1 MKRTLPRSM
10 GIYLKKDIITS
21 EAFWA
26 LDGTAIKVYMV
37 FLMKRVMVKVNV
49 RRRFTKTYRVE
60 NNGEITYTF
69 IEAKK
74 NHGIPKS
81 TFLRARDKLIEVGFI
96 EIAEAG
102 GTHHTTKYSISE
114 NWKKYPAESFA
125 RPKSANL
132 VGRKTRWI
140 KDTVDN
146 DTI

>member
-1 MKRTLPRSM
+1 MKRTLTKSR
-10 GIYLKKDIITS
+10 GVFLEKDIITS

-26 LDGTAIKVYMV
+26 LDGTALKVYMV
-37 FLMKRVMVKVNV
+37 FLMKRVIVKVNV
-49 RRRFTKTYRVE
+49 RRRFTKLWVVK

-114 NWKKYPAESFA
+114 NWRKYPAESFA

>member
-1 MKRTLPRSM
+1 MKRTLPRSK
-10 GIYLKKDIITS
+10 GIFLKKDIITS

-26 LDGTAIKVYMV
+26 LGSTALKVYMV
-37 FLMKRVMVKVNV
+37 FLLKRVMIEVKVRI
-49 RRRFTKTYRVE
+49 RRKKTFEVV

-74 NHGIPKS
+74 YHGIPKS

-102 GTHHTTKYSISE
+102 GTHYTTKYSISE

>member
-1 MKRTLPRSM
+1 
-10 GIYLKKDIITS
+10 
-21 EAFWA
+21 
-26 LDGTAIKVYMV
+26 MV
-37 FLMKRVMVKVNV
+37 FLLKRVMVQVNV
-49 RRRFTKTYRVE
+49 RRRFTKTYEVV

-74 NHGIPKS
+74 YHGIPKS

-102 GTHHTTKYSISE
+102 GAHHTTKYSISE
-114 NWKKYPAESFA
+114 NWRKYPEESFA

>member
-1 MKRTLPRSM
+1 MKRTLTKSR
-10 GIYLKKDIITS
+10 GVFLEKDIITS

-26 LDGTAIKVYMV
+26 LDGTALKVYMV
-37 FLMKRVMVKVNV
+37 FLMKRVIVKVNV
-49 RRRFTKTYRVE
+49 RRRFTKPWVVK

-114 NWKKYPAESFA
+114 NWKKYPEESFA

>member
-26 LDGTAIKVYMV
+26 LGSTVLKVYMV
-37 FLMKRVMVKVNV
+37 FLLKRVMVEVNV
-49 RRRFTKTYRVE
+49 RRRLTKTYRVE

-74 NHGIPKS
+74 YHGVPKS
-81 TFLRARDKLIEVGFI
+81 TFFRARDKLIEVGFI

-102 GTHHTTKYSISE
+102 GTHHTTKYSIFE
-114 NWKKYPAESFA
+114 NWRKYPAESFA